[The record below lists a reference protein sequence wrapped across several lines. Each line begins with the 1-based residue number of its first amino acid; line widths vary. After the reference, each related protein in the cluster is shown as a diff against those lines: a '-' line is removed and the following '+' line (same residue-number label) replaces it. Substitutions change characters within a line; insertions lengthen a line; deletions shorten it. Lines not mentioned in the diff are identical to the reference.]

1 MPPSEENETG
11 QLFQDVFDQ
20 ISKRINQF
28 DADENKLVFY
38 NSLLAGGTVMA
49 GSVVTNCQ
57 GINKLWAGGDEA
69 KAMALAKLFT
79 CFMLFQCFRW
89 IEGKGDNPQEQTND
103 HHPVLLDILSFFGET
118 SEEEIEDL
126 SNINIQFR
134 YEVTQTHMTH
144 LAILLLARACQACG
158 HQCIDWSKTSY
169 PVKSMKPLTQSG
181 AIVDSAPISGVD
193 DIRAFRASHAA
204 GIQAMTKYH
213 EERSK
218 ADDRFTQNG

>member
-1 MPPSEENETG
+1 MPPSEESETG

-20 ISKRINQF
+20 VSKRINQF

-38 NSLLAGGTVMA
+38 NALLAGGTVMA

-57 GINKLWAGGDEA
+57 GINKLWAGGDGA

-79 CFMLFQCFRW
+79 SFMLFQCFRW
-89 IEGKGDNPQEQTND
+89 IEGKADNPQEQTGKYP
-103 HHPVLLDILSFFGET
+103 PVLLDILSFFGET

-158 HQCIDWSKTSY
+158 HQCIDWSKVSY

-213 EERSK
+213 EEKKQS
-218 ADDRFTQNG
+218 

>member
-1 MPPSEENETG
+1 MPPSEENEAG

-20 ISKRINQF
+20 VSKRINQF

-49 GSVVTNCQ
+49 GLVVTNCQ
-57 GINKLWAGGDEA
+57 GINKLWAGGDGA

-79 CFMLFQCFRW
+79 SFMLFQCFRW
-89 IEGKGDNPQEQTND
+89 IEGKADNPQEQTSD

-158 HQCIDWSKTSY
+158 HQCIDWSKVSY

-213 EERSK
+213 EEKKQS
-218 ADDRFTQNG
+218 